1 MKIRGNEILRI
12 LVFVEKVSWLLVA
25 RFIVNFVQRIISMIR
40 GVPAERE
47 SSSSDSYLRNSYLRL
62 VRSLNNTENT
72 ISSL

>member
-40 GVPAERE
+40 VPAERE

-62 VRSLNNTENT
+62 VRSLNNTGNT
-72 ISSL
+72 VSSL